1 MTTMAVRYRDTRRGA
16 SGFADAWT
24 ALGGT
29 IGQVT
34 EQTLLDAIR
43 SWSAGAGIVAG
54 PQERFDGIDS
64 ALRWP
69 TCGVSAAALVSRWTI
84 RPWGTGLAR
93 KAAWSIPGIVRSPT

>member
-1 MTTMAVRYRDTRRGA
+1 MAVRYRDTRRGA

-29 IGQVT
+29 IDEVT

-43 SWSAGAGIVAG
+43 SWSGDAAIVAG
-54 PQERFDGIDS
+54 PQERFDGIDG

-69 TCGVSAAALVSRWTI
+69 TCGVERGRRSRRW
-84 RPWGTGLAR
+84 R
-93 KAAWSIPGIVRSPT
+93 